1 MPVAMT
7 STRRDFLRATSGV
20 LLGGLLPEI
29 AFADDAG
36 SPDICIYGAT
46 ASGIMA
52 AVAAAREGSRVLIIE
67 PSRWLG
73 GMTGGGL
80 MHIDW
85 GREKAVA
92 GTTRG
97 ILKRDYNDA
106 QYREAFAA
114 LLKEHAIPVIFE
126 HRVASVQREG
136 ATIKS
141 ITLDHAPPDPLGCPV
156 AEAKVREARHITA
169 RVFIDCSYEGD
180 LMARAGVSYTF
191 GREARDTY
199 GESLAGAQPA
209 LAVYDLDPYLK
220 PGDPKSGLLPLL
232 QDIPFAPEGSADQ
245 LTMGYGFRWK
255 LTTGENRI
263 PLAAPEDYDPRTFE
277 LYRRGFQNKAGI
289 DKGRRMKK
297 VGEFE
302 EAGGRIHSVGQGN
315 LARALLAP
323 TNYGANAGY
332 PDGDYATR
340 ARIWKAEQRFMSG
353 ITHFLH
359 TDPAVPAKLKELAL
373 SIGFEPGIFDETGG
387 WPHQLYVREARRM
400 KSAYVLTQKDLAGET
415 DPEDSVGLASY
426 GVDEWPYATVPLDG
440 KVALQGG
447 YYSML
452 YLEETHQGIYKIPY
466 RAITPKQDECTNLLV
481 PVCVSASHIAMTSIR
496 MEPVWM
502 ILGESAGV
510 AASMAV
516 KANVPVQQVE
526 FAQLKAK
533 LRTLNQKLERPV

>member
-1 MPVAMT
+1 MHT
-7 STRRDFLRATSGV
+7 HRRNFLRITTTSLV
-20 LLGGLLPEI
+20 SSLLPWRG
-29 AFADDAG
+29 DAAETEQ
-36 SPDICIYGAT
+36 PDICIYAAT

-52 AVAAAREGSRVLIIE
+52 AVAATKEGARVLIIE

-106 QYREAFAA
+106 KYREAYAA
-114 LLKEHAIPVIFE
+114 MLKEHNIPVIFE
-126 HRVASVQREG
+126 HRIASVQREG

-141 ITLDHAPPDPLGCPV
+141 ITLDHAPPDRIGCPV
-156 AEAKVREARHITA
+156 AEPKTREALRISA

-180 LMARAGVSYTF
+180 LMARSGVSYTF
-191 GREARDTY
+191 GREGRDTY
-199 GESLAGAQPA
+199 GESLAGAQQN
-209 LAVYDLDPYLK
+209 LAVYNIDPYVK
-220 PGDPKSGLLPLL
+220 PGERRSGLLPFL
-232 QDIPFAPEGSADQ
+232 QDIQMSPEGSADQ

-255 LTTGENRI
+255 LTQAENRM
-263 PLAAPEDYDPRTFE
+263 PLPAPEDYDPRTFE

-289 DKGRRMKK
+289 DKGRRTRKL
-297 VGEFE
+297 GEFE

-353 ITHFLH
+353 ITHFMR
-359 TDPAVPAKLKELAL
+359 TDPSVSAKLRELAE
-373 SIGFEPGIFDETGG
+373 SIGFEPGIFNDTDG
-387 WPHQLYVREARRM
+387 WPHQLYVREALRM
-400 KSAYVLTQKDLAGET
+400 KAAYVVTQKDMAGET
-415 DPEDSVGLASY
+415 NPGDSVGLASY
-426 GVDEWPYATVPLDG
+426 GVDEWPYATYPLEG

-452 YLEETHQGIYKIPY
+452 YLEEAHQGTYTIPY
-466 RAITPKQDECTNLLV
+466 RAITPKQDECKNLLV

-510 AASMAV
+510 AAAMAV
-516 KANVPVQQVE
+516 KANVPVQQIE
-526 FAQLKAK
+526 YAQLRTK
-533 LRTLNQKLERPV
+533 LLALKQRLDIPA